1 MRCHSASG
9 FHGDDNHDSVRDV
22 RLAKFLLLCL
32 FWAIMSDTRVVPRGK
47 VYQQLFDDQVR
58 LSRSLTAARKHTAT
72 TRVRAADWD
81 AQGRVISREQDSG
94 NEEHGDRDDEGNRD
108 VEEVVRLP
116 DAVEV
121 RHDTCDIL
129 HRVHQNK
136 KTQHLEAVQHVHEQ
150 LTHLAQVCETQL
162 RTHSEQLRSKLQEID
177 ESLNNIAR
185 NMTHVQQRS
194 LQEVLCVWSSVE
206 AHMQE
211 RKASVLTFELQVSEC
226 ERLRVNQI
234 RPVLRKYC
242 HLLEKIN
249 FLPCT
254 NTHVHIHSQATMLNQ
269 CLLAN
274 RRSAARLLLRLHE
287 EALQQEALLRLQWE
301 ESVNLWRRS
310 QASHVVQEFRSS
322 VASVDVWRQ
331 LSEQL
336 TFQEVDQ
343 SVRRLSQRRCE
354 IVTSLSSLVPP
365 CLSSTLVTDWFKQLT
380 AVNQQIDMCHADF
393 LHQLRCSYELMW
405 QDRVSQVQHYQE
417 ALSALELPQEEVSD
431 IVKSQLISL
440 IGQHQR
446 QDEMQLATID
456 TCSDSLYRA
465 SARLS
470 RRVFVVMRAL
480 ASLWEKHGGILVG
493 REEEVQ
499 RRLDELRVA
508 QEKHV
513 QRKKVFLDEL
523 LAALRQESSDAALKS
538 SLEQTVVYLH
548 DVRNSC
554 GECVTD
560 QCAVLDRLPRTFV
573 DELLEFSR
581 LLSNFFH
588 LGNSFTPSP
597 EDLKKLPPVGNIICH
612 HQESHPESGIKDEI
626 IGCRNNAEPEESS
639 DSLAEAESS
648 LLDLYDLGSKVNLKS
663 SRGVAYT
670 GPAFRCPASDLPGN
684 MSKQQETHLSSFP
697 VELLMQALN
706 RMRMWFLDYVERRF
720 QEVLTSAVATV
731 TDRKQAVRAYHELQ
745 MQPLDPQHVKTCIY
759 IPRMGELQ
767 MHKQRVEAHCREVS
781 NMLKS
786 CAVSLRELQL
796 STDDKNRRLTATL
809 ASMDDSVLKTDG
821 SRRLEAL
828 SATLQDRLDEH
839 IKHTQR
845 SHSSFRLTLQLQ
857 MDGLR
862 NRTEQ
867 LLKSFRLFS
876 EGGDYT
882 RHEVKVFQRRLKE
895 ESKRISMTEERVYN
909 DLHNLQTK
917 TLQQVKAA
925 SGRLE
930 EKLCVLQAE
939 VKFIEKI
946 ERILSST
953 QVEVKAEAASSKQQE
968 AVISA
973 RVEQLRKTLD
983 EAEVCAEQVFSL
995 LSAISEDLRRRRHYL
1010 DEESVAQ
1017 PTVSKSRKQVWSAP
1031 PPALLQPC
1039 RSGGNIMEDPI
1050 VSVVKSLNRF
1060 CEGTEPAVYSV
1071 PGRSSTQRQHSP
1083 RRSESAGVARSF
1095 RTDKRFQI
1103 FGAKS
1108 EADPNPDCYISIVNA
1123 TLKRTH
1129 QTLLLAAKDFY
1140 QSQRCGGF
1148 HRLPA
1153 SLDLWVERT
1162 QKSLLGHH
1170 EHARTLLSASREALE
1185 QQQYVLGDMM
1195 GRLAAVLI
1203 RGHERRLGAEL
1214 KEEVG
1219 QMRRSFEEHHATG
1232 EDHKMAS
1239 VAGLRVSL
1247 PGEKIEALRRGEE
1260 ARQQR
1265 LHDAI
1270 LGSHRDLQECM
1281 LRRGEEFVT
1290 SLATLTERLLHQMD
1304 QLPIAEV
1311 TSQQTSE
1318 DREVTAETMHRV
1330 CRTWPGIPHMSL
1342 PANVSASTLTTAA
1355 VTTTK
1360 CTLGHLAVIE
1370 HRDAAAKRF
1379 QEVFSSQLSLSD
1391 ADKRR
1396 RLNELHSWKAHWRL
1410 QIYALKH

>member
-1 MRCHSASG
+1 
-9 FHGDDNHDSVRDV
+9 
-22 RLAKFLLLCL
+22 
-32 FWAIMSDTRVVPRGK
+32 MSDTRVVPRGK

-81 AQGRVISREQDSG
+81 APVSARRAQDSCNDEDG
-94 NEEHGDRDDEGNRD
+94 GQDDEGDQD
-108 VEEVVRLP
+108 VEQVVRLP

-121 RHDTCDIL
+121 RHDACDIL
-129 HRVHQNK
+129 QRVHQNK

-150 LTHLAQVCETQL
+150 LTHLAQVCEAQL
-162 RTHSEQLRSKLQEID
+162 RTHSEQLRNKLQEID
-177 ESLNNIAR
+177 ESLNRIAR
-185 NMTHVQQRS
+185 DMTHVQQRS

-322 VASVDVWRQ
+322 VSSVDVWRQ
-331 LSEQL
+331 LSEQQ

-343 SVRRLSQRRCE
+343 SVRRLSQRRCD

-365 CLSSTLVTDWFKQLT
+365 SLSTTLVTDWFKQLT

-393 LHQLRCSYELMW
+393 LHQLRCSYEHMW

-446 QDEMQLATID
+446 QDEMQLAAID

-470 RRVFVVMRAL
+470 RRVFVVMLAL
-480 ASLWEKHGGILVG
+480 ASLYEKHGGILVG

-523 LAALRQESSDAALKS
+523 LAALRQESSEAALKS

-548 DVRNSC
+548 EVRNSC

-588 LGNSFTPSP
+588 LGNSFIPSP
-597 EDLKKLPPVGNIICH
+597 EDLKKLPAVDDKVKGNVR
-612 HQESHPESGIKDEI
+612 ESHPAGNISEEEA
-626 IGCRNNAEPEESS
+626 IGRRNDAEPGSS

-697 VELLMQALN
+697 IELLLQALN
-706 RMRMWFLDYVERRF
+706 KMRMWFLDYVERRF

-731 TDRKQAVRAYHELQ
+731 TDRKAAVRAYHELQ

-759 IPRMGELQ
+759 IPRMAELQ
-767 MHKQRVEAHCREVS
+767 LHKQRVEAHCREVS

-786 CAVSLRELQL
+786 CAASLRELQS
-796 STDDKNRRLTATL
+796 STDDKNRRLTAAL
-809 ASMDDSVLKTDG
+809 AKMEVGVLKTDG
-821 SRRLEAL
+821 SRRLEVL

-839 IKHTQR
+839 IKHTQS

-857 MDGLR
+857 MDRLR
-862 NRTEQ
+862 NQTQQ

-953 QVEVKAEAASSKQQE
+953 QVEVKAEAASSNQQE

-973 RVEQLRKTLD
+973 RVEQLRKML
-983 EAEVCAEQVFSL
+983 EEEEVCAEQVFTL
-995 LSAISEDLRRRRHYL
+995 LAAISEDLRKRRHYL
-1010 DEESVAQ
+1010 DEESVAP
-1017 PTVSKSRKQVWSAP
+1017 PTVSKTRKQVWSAP

-1060 CEGTEPAVYSV
+1060 N

-1083 RRSESAGVARSF
+1083 RRSESAGVARPF

-1108 EADPNPDCYISIVNA
+1108 EAEPNPDCYISIVNA
-1123 TLKRTH
+1123 TLRRTH
-1129 QTLLLAAKDFY
+1129 QTLLLSAKDFY

-1153 SLDLWVERT
+1153 SLDQWVEGT
-1162 QKSLLGHH
+1162 QQRLLGHH
-1170 EHARTLLSASREALE
+1170 EHARTLLTASRGALE
-1185 QQQYVLGDMM
+1185 QQQCVLGDMM

-1203 RGHERRLGAEL
+1203 RSHERQLGAEL
-1214 KEEVG
+1214 KEEAG
-1219 QMRRSFEEHHATG
+1219 RMRRSFEENLAAG

-1247 PGEKIEALRRGEE
+1247 PAEKIEVLKRGEE

-1265 LHDAI
+1265 LNDAI
-1270 LGSHRDLQECM
+1270 LGSHQDLQECM
-1281 LRRGEEFVT
+1281 RRRGEEFVT
-1290 SLATLTERLLHQMD
+1290 SLAHLTERLLHQMD
-1304 QLPIAEV
+1304 QLPLAEV

-1318 DREVTAETMHRV
+1318 ERDVTVETTQRA
-1330 CRTWPGIPHMSL
+1330 CRTWPGIPHMTL
-1342 PANVSASTLTTAA
+1342 PANALAATSATTPTATA
-1355 VTTTK
+1355 TVTTTK

-1379 QEVFSSQLSLSD
+1379 QEVFTAQLLLSD

>member
-1 MRCHSASG
+1 MAEP
-9 FHGDDNHDSVRDV
+9 
-22 RLAKFLLLCL
+22 
-32 FWAIMSDTRVVPRGK
+32 RVVPSGK

-58 LSRSLTAARKHTAT
+58 LSRSLLAARKHTAT
-72 TRVRAADWD
+72 TRMCAADSD
-81 AQGRVISREQDSG
+81 ATCNATGGERSGLPEDDGEDSDG
-94 NEEHGDRDDEGNRD
+94 EGDEDA
-108 VEEVVRLP
+108 EEVIRLP
-116 DAVEV
+116 DTVEA
-121 RHDTCDIL
+121 RHEWCDIL
-129 HRVHQNK
+129 QRVHHNK
-136 KTQHLEAVQHVHEQ
+136 KIQHRRAVQHVHAQ
-150 LTHLAQVCETQL
+150 LTHLAQVCEVQVRKNCQDL
-162 RTHSEQLRSKLQEID
+162 RTKLQEID
-177 ESLNNIAR
+177 ASLRELAHD
-185 NMTHVQQRS
+185 MTHVQERS

-206 AHMQE
+206 ARMKE
-211 RKASVLTFELQVSEC
+211 KKCSVLTFELQVNEC

-234 RPVLRKYC
+234 RPVLRRYC

-254 NTHVHIHSQATMLNQ
+254 NTHVHIHSQATRVACARQMLNQ

-274 RRSAARLLLRLHE
+274 RRSAARLLLLLHE

-301 ESVNLWRRS
+301 ESVSQWRRS
-310 QASHVVQEFRSS
+310 QASHLVQEFRSS
-322 VASVDVWRQ
+322 VASVDVWRL
-331 LSEQL
+331 LSDQQ
-336 TFQEVDQ
+336 TFREVDQ
-343 SVRRLSQRRCE
+343 NVRRLSQRRCD
-354 IVTSLSSLVPP
+354 IVTGLSSLVPP
-365 CLSSTLVTDWFKQLT
+365 SLSSTLVSDWFTQLT

-393 LHQLRCSYELMW
+393 LHQLRCRYELMW
-405 QDRVSQVQHYQE
+405 QDRVSQVQRYQVSSPFAWPRSPRTTPASVPQE
-417 ALSALELPQEEVSD
+417 ALSALELPEEEVSD
-431 IVKSQLISL
+431 VVKSQLISL

-446 QDEMQLATID
+446 QDEMQLAAID

-480 ASLWEKHGGILVG
+480 AALWEKHGGILLG

-499 RRLDELRVA
+499 RRLDELRLA
-508 QEKHV
+508 QEQHV

-523 LAALRQESSDAALKS
+523 LAALRQESSEAALKS

-581 LLSNFFH
+581 LLSDFFH
-588 LGNSFTPSP
+588 LGNSFVPSA
-597 EDLKKLPPVGNIICH
+597 EDLKKLPQVDDDVNAGDG
-612 HQESHPESGIKDEI
+612 QESGQDGGATEEQPISCQDDAAPED
-626 IGCRNNAEPEESS
+626 SS

-648 LLDLYDLGSKVNLKS
+648 LLELYDLSSKVNLTS
-663 SRGVAYT
+663 SRGASYT

-684 MSKQQETHLSSFP
+684 MSKQQETHLSTFP
-697 VELLMQALN
+697 VELLMHALN
-706 RMRMWFLDYVERRF
+706 RMRMWFLDYVEQRF
-720 QEVLTSAVATV
+720 QDVLTSAVATV
-731 TDRKQAVRAYHELQ
+731 TDRKEAVRAYHALQ

-759 IPRMGELQ
+759 IPRM
-767 MHKQRVEAHCREVS
+767 A
-781 NMLKS
+781 
-786 CAVSLRELQL
+786 ELQL
-796 STDDKNRRLTATL
+796 HKRRVDAHCQEVSDVLTSCAEALQQLQSSTDEKNRRLTDTL
-809 ASMDDSVLKTDG
+809 GKMEDGVLKTDG

-839 IKHTQR
+839 IKHTQG
-845 SHSSFRLTLQLQ
+845 SHSSFRMSLQLQ
-857 MDGLR
+857 MDELR
-862 NRTEQ
+862 NRTGR
-867 LLKSFRLFS
+867 LLRSFRLFS

-882 RHEVKVFQRRLKE
+882 RQEVKIFQRRLKE
-895 ESKRISMTEERVYN
+895 ESKRISMTEESVYT

-930 EKLCVLQAE
+930 EKLCVLRAE

-953 QVEVKAEAASSKQQE
+953 QVEVKAEAASSNQQE

-973 RVEQLRKTLD
+973 RLEQLRKTL
-983 EAEVCAEQVFSL
+983 EEEQVGSDQVFAA

-1010 DEESVAQ
+1010 DEESVAP

-1050 VSVVKSLNRF
+1050 VGVVKSLNRF
-1060 CEGTEPAVYSV
+1060 CEGSDSAPSAVA
-1071 PGRSSTQRQHSP
+1071 GRSSAQRQQSP

-1108 EADPNPDCYISIVNA
+1108 EADPNPDCYISVVNA
-1123 TLKRTH
+1123 ILRRTH
-1129 QTLLLAAKDFY
+1129 QTLLLVAKDFY

-1153 SLDLWVERT
+1153 GLDQWVENT
-1162 QKSLLGHH
+1162 QQRLLGHH

-1185 QQQYVLGDMM
+1185 QQQCVLADMM
-1195 GRLAAVLI
+1195 RSLPATLI
-1203 RGHERRLGAEL
+1203 RAHEKRLGAEL
-1214 KEEVG
+1214 GEEAGRV
-1219 QMRRSFEEHHATG
+1219 RRTFEETVAAS
-1232 EDHKMAS
+1232 EEQKMAS

-1247 PGEKIEALRRGEE
+1247 STEEAETLRRNEE
-1260 ARQQR
+1260 ARQQK

-1270 LGSHRDLQECM
+1270 LGSHRELQECM
-1281 LRRGEEFVT
+1281 RRRGEEFVT
-1290 SLATLTERLLHQMD
+1290 SLASLTEHLLLQMD
-1304 QLPIAEV
+1304 QLPLPV
-1311 TSQQTSE
+1311 TSQQAPE
-1318 DREVTAETMHRV
+1318 DRDVATETAQQP
-1330 CRTWPGIPHMSL
+1330 CRTWSGIPHMSL
-1342 PANVSASTLTTAA
+1342 PANAPSSATAATTAT
-1355 VTTTK
+1355 VTTAK
-1360 CTLGHLAVIE
+1360 CTLGHLAVIQ
-1370 HRDAAAKRF
+1370 HRDAAVKRF
-1379 QEVFSSQLSLSD
+1379 EQVFSSELSHSD
-1391 ADKRR
+1391 ADRRR
-1396 RLNELHSWKAHWRL
+1396 RLNELQSWKTHWRL
-1410 QIYALKH
+1410 QIHALTR

>member
-1 MRCHSASG
+1 MAES
-9 FHGDDNHDSVRDV
+9 
-22 RLAKFLLLCL
+22 
-32 FWAIMSDTRVVPRGK
+32 RVVPSGK

-58 LSRSLTAARKHTAT
+58 LSRSLLAARKHTAT
-72 TRVRAADWD
+72 TSVRVADCD
-81 AQGRVISREQDSG
+81 TPCNVTSG
-94 NEEHGDRDDEGNRD
+94 ECSG
-108 VEEVVRLP
+108 VEEDDGEDADGEGDEDAEEVIRLP
-116 DAVEV
+116 DTVEA
-121 RHDTCDIL
+121 RHESCDIL
-129 HRVHQNK
+129 QRVHHNK
-136 KTQHLEAVQHVHEQ
+136 KIQHRRAVQHVHAQ
-150 LTHLAQVCETQL
+150 LTHLAQVCEAQV
-162 RTHSEQLRSKLQEID
+162 RTHSQHLRTKLQQID
-177 ESLNNIAR
+177 ASLHGLAR
-185 NMTHVQQRS
+185 DMTHVQQRS

-206 AHMQE
+206 AHMKE
-211 RKASVLTFELQVSEC
+211 KKFSVLTFELQVNEC

-234 RPVLRKYC
+234 RPVLRRYC

-249 FLPCT
+249 FLPCA

-274 RRSAARLLLRLHE
+274 RRSTARLLLLLHE

-301 ESVNLWRRS
+301 ESVSLWRRS
-310 QASHVVQEFRSS
+310 QASHVVQEFRLS
-322 VASVDVWRQ
+322 VASVDVWRL
-331 LSEQL
+331 LSDQL

-343 SVRRLSQRRCE
+343 SVRRLSQRRCD
-354 IVTSLSSLVPP
+354 IVTGLSTLVPP
-365 CLSSTLVTDWFKQLT
+365 SLSSTLVSDWFTQLT

-393 LHQLRCSYELMW
+393 LHQLRCRYELMW
-405 QDRVSQVQHYQE
+405 QDRVSQVQLYQE
-417 ALSALELPQEEVSD
+417 ALSALELPEEEVSD

-446 QDEMQLATID
+446 QDEMQLAAID

-499 RRLDELRVA
+499 RRLDELRLA
-508 QEKHV
+508 QEQHV

-523 LAALRQESSDAALKS
+523 LAALRQESSEAALKS

-581 LLSNFFH
+581 LLSDFFH
-588 LGNSFTPSP
+588 LGNSYTPST
-597 EDLKKLPPVGNIICH
+597 EDLKKLPPVDDIITSNS
-612 HQESHPESGIKDEI
+612 QESSQEGGTTEEQPISCQDDVAPED
-626 IGCRNNAEPEESS
+626 SS
-639 DSLAEAESS
+639 ESLAEAESS
-648 LLDLYDLGSKVNLKS
+648 LLDLYDLSSKVNLTS
-663 SRGVAYT
+663 SRGVSYT

-684 MSKQQETHLSSFP
+684 MSKQQETHLSTFP
-697 VELLMQALN
+697 VELLMHALN
-706 RMRMWFLDYVERRF
+706 RMRMWFLDYVEQRF
-720 QEVLTSAVATV
+720 QDVLTSAVATV
-731 TDRKQAVRAYHELQ
+731 TDRKEAVRAYHELQ

-759 IPRMGELQ
+759 IPRM
-767 MHKQRVEAHCREVS
+767 A
-781 NMLKS
+781 
-786 CAVSLRELQL
+786 ELQL
-796 STDDKNRRLTATL
+796 HKRRVDAHCQEVSDVLTSCTAALQQLQESTNEKNRQLTATL
-809 ASMDDSVLKTDG
+809 GKMEDSVLKTDG

-828 SATLQDRLDEH
+828 SATLQDCLDEH

-845 SHSSFRLTLQLQ
+845 LHSSFRMSLQLQ
-857 MDGLR
+857 MDELR
-862 NRTEQ
+862 NRTAR
-867 LLKSFRLFS
+867 LLRSFRLFS

-882 RHEVKVFQRRLKE
+882 RQEVKIFQRRLKE
-895 ESKRISMTEERVYN
+895 ESKRISITEESVYT

-953 QVEVKAEAASSKQQE
+953 QVEVKAEAASSNQQE

-973 RVEQLRKTLD
+973 RLEQLRKTL
-983 EAEVCAEQVFSL
+983 EEEQVCSDQVFSS

-1010 DEESVAQ
+1010 DEESVAP

-1050 VSVVKSLNRF
+1050 VGVVKSLNRF
-1060 CEGTEPAVYSV
+1060 CEGTDSAPSTVA
-1071 PGRSSTQRQHSP
+1071 GRSSAQRQQSP

-1123 TLKRTH
+1123 ILRRTH
-1129 QTLLLAAKDFY
+1129 QTLLLVAKDFY

-1153 SLDLWVERT
+1153 GLDQWVENT
-1162 QKSLLGHH
+1162 QQRLLGHH
-1170 EHARTLLSASREALE
+1170 EHARTLLSASRGALE
-1185 QQQYVLGDMM
+1185 QQQCVLADMM
-1195 GRLAAVLI
+1195 RSLPATLI
-1203 RGHERRLGAEL
+1203 RTHEKRLGAEL
-1214 KEEVG
+1214 REEAGRV
-1219 QMRRSFEEHHATG
+1219 RRSFEENVAASEG
-1232 EDHKMAS
+1232 EKMAS
-1239 VAGLRVSL
+1239 VTGLRVSL
-1247 PGEKIEALRRGEE
+1247 STDEMEALRRNEE

-1270 LGSHRDLQECM
+1270 LGSHRELQECM
-1281 LRRGEEFVT
+1281 RRRGEEFVT
-1290 SLATLTERLLHQMD
+1290 SLASLTEHLLLQMD
-1304 QLPIAEV
+1304 QLPLPEV
-1311 TSQQTSE
+1311 TSQPTSE
-1318 DREVTAETMHRV
+1318 DRDVTMETTQQP
-1330 CRTWPGIPHMSL
+1330 CRTWSGIPHMSL
-1342 PANVSASTLTTAA
+1342 PANTSSSVTTATTA
-1355 VTTTK
+1355 TITTTK

-1379 QEVFSSQLSLSD
+1379 EQVFSSQLSHSH

-1396 RLNELHSWKAHWRL
+1396 RLNELQSWKTHWRL
-1410 QIYALKH
+1410 QIHSLAH